1 MTPML
6 SLDGHRRKIL
16 NMEFNPVAEDVIA
29 TGSRWECVLILVIHS
44 DNTCRIWNVFA
55 KQEIIS
61 IDLVG
66 AQLQEMKWD
75 FTGSLLCTGLK
86 NREYSIWDPRTVT
99 PVSTW
104 IVCFSLF
111 C

>member
-1 MTPML
+1 MM
-6 SLDGHRRKIL
+6 
-16 NMEFNPVAEDVIA
+16 
-29 TGSRWECVLILVIHS
+29 CS

-61 IDLVG
+61 LDLVG
-66 AQLQEMKWD
+66 AQLQELKWD

-104 IVCFSLF
+104 IV
-111 C
+111 